1 MKKLHVMI
9 LVVVAIM
16 LLSAGMA
23 MAGVSTTRHN
33 LSSGGSFSYRH
44 AGTDE
49 ICVFCHTP
57 HNANTAANGPLWNR
71 TTDSTGFTMYG
82 TTQAGNFIGGTVS
95 NITVLC
101 FSCHDGTSALNVLYN
116 YPGAATSL
124 GASPDGANLGSSYA
138 RLDKDLRN
146 DHPVGIVYRL
156 GSAAAGL
163 NVIGTAASGQPV
175 VKVTGAAAGNLSG
188 DAASTV
194 ECSSCHDP
202 HGTGNASFLR
212 ATNAASALC
221 LVCHIK

>member
-1 MKKLHVMI
+1 
-9 LVVVAIM
+9 
-16 LLSAGMA
+16 MA

-33 LSSGGSFSYRH
+33 LSSSGNYSYTH
-44 AGTDE
+44 ADTDE

-71 TTDSTGFTMYG
+71 TTDDTGFQMYG

-101 FSCHDGTSALNVLYN
+101 FSCHDGTSALNVMYN

-124 GASPDGANLGSSYA
+124 AASGDGANLGSSYA

-146 DHPVGIVYRL
+146 DHPVGIIYQA
-156 GSAAAGL
+156 GSVTGL
-163 NVIGTAASGQPV
+163 NAIGTNVAGQPAI
-175 VKVTGAAAGNLSG
+175 KVTGATAGAITG

-202 HGTGNASFLR
+202 HDGSNASFLR
-212 ATNAASALC
+212 ASNAQSALC